1 MGIDD
6 PTTAAHDRGDTLPR
20 RTGRLLLDDA
30 EIHYEVSGQG
40 PAIVFAHGLGGN
52 HMSWWQ
58 QVGHFQSAYTCVSFS
73 HRGFAPSRVEGMQ
86 PDPARFAG
94 DLAALLDHLKL
105 DEVHLVGQSMG
116 GWTVVEFSLLQP
128 ERVRSIVL
136 SATIGSIDTGRVRS
150 LDPNALGAWMQEKE
164 KALARCRE
172 AGVHPAAGLRMA
184 REQPAM
190 HLLYQHIDA
199 CARGLDKEILRPR
212 LWAMRTREPA
222 ELAATGI
229 PLLIVSPEEDIVIPP
244 PALRALAGEIEGSR
258 IVQLP
263 RTGHSPYFENAQAFN
278 ECVGD
283 FFQSIDRNA

>member
-1 MGIDD
+1 
-6 PTTAAHDRGDTLPR
+6 
-20 RTGRLLLDDA
+20 
-30 EIHYEVSGQG
+30 
-40 PAIVFAHGLGGN
+40 
-52 HMSWWQ
+52 
-58 QVGHFQSAYTCVSFS
+58 
-73 HRGFAPSRVEGMQ
+73 MQ

-128 ERVRSIVL
+128 ERVRSLVL
-136 SATIGSIDTGRVRS
+136 SATVGSIETGQLS
-150 LDPNALGAWMQEKE
+150 GLDRAALASWTQSKE
-164 KALARCRE
+164 KALAWCRK

-184 REQPAM
+184 QEQPAM

-199 CARGLDKEILRPR
+199 CARGLDKETLRPR
-212 LWAMRTREPA
+212 LWAMRTRTPA
-222 ELAATGI
+222 ELSATGI
-229 PLLIVSPEEDIVIPP
+229 PLLLVSPEEDIVIPP
-244 PALRALAGEIEGSR
+244 PALRALAGEVEGSR